1 MDADNDFNDG
11 DDNNN
16 DYNNNHN
23 YNTNN
28 TNNDNNNTDNITS
41 NDEAASMIMMTI
53 DCALTYVI
61 RSKMTAVH
69 FAALFNH
76 PACLKTLL
84 SSKADVN
91 TRTKYACLDFC
102 CCCKRDVKLFRRFGE
117 TPLNRARETWAQRVR
132 GLTECIALLE
142 AAGAL

>member
-16 DYNNNHN
+16 DYNNNNN

-28 TNNDNNNTDNITS
+28 TNNNNNNTNNNTS
-41 NDEAASMIMMTI
+41 NDEAASMTMMTI
-53 DCALTYVI
+53 DCALTYAI
-61 RSKMTAVH
+61 RSEMTAVH
-69 FAALFNH
+69 FAVLDNH

-91 TRTKYACLDFC
+91 TRTKYAC
-102 CCCKRDVKLFRRFGE
+102 
-117 TPLNRARETWAQRVR
+117 
-132 GLTECIALLE
+132 
-142 AAGAL
+142 